1 MVRLAKA
8 IVMPKMGMSMEE
20 GTVVEWL
27 KQEGDAVK
35 KGEALVSISSEKIE
49 NEVEAPLDG
58 VLISISAPVDSV
70 VKVGEP
76 IGYVGEAGEQPPQEE
91 APKSAESSTSE
102 AAAEATAKE
111 AAPVAVH
118 APESQEDS
126 DDDARRKASPA
137 ARKLAKSK
145 GVDLSAISGT
155 GPKGRVTKDDVLQ
168 AAAGSMQTEEE
179 QPAIPLPDQEQLKAV
194 RQEPE
199 VKDFAGIRK
208 VIGERMH
215 ESMQQ
220 SAQLTI
226 MRYADVTEFMAFRK
240 KLNTEL
246 SEAGVGGKVTVTDM
260 ICKAAVSALKEH
272 PNMNSASIEDKIYEY
287 PYVHLGVAAAMKR
300 GLMVPVVFD
309 ADQLNLS
316 GLSKKIRNLADK
328 VADGSIGSDELKG
341 STFTVTNLGAS
352 KVGFFT
358 PILNPPETG
367 ILGVGAIESTVVLD
381 QGHPKEALKLPLS
394 LTFDHRIVD
403 GEPAAQ
409 FLDALIRRLE
419 NPHVLVYEE

>member
-1 MVRLAKA
+1 MAKA
-8 IVMPKMGMSMEE
+8 VVMPKMGMSMEE

-27 KQEGDAVK
+27 KQEGDTVN
-35 KGEALVSISSEKIE
+35 KGEAIASISSEKIE
-49 NEVEAPLDG
+49 NEVEAPFDG

-76 IGYVGEAGEQPPQEE
+76 IGYVGEAGEQAPHGE
-91 APKSAESSTSE
+91 APKSAESSEAETVNEHPKKEDTS
-102 AAAEATAKE
+102 
-111 AAPVAVH
+111 VAVQTP
-118 APESQEDS
+118 AA
-126 DDDARRKASPA
+126 DDRSAGNGRHKASPA

-145 GVDLSAISGT
+145 GVDLSAVTGSG
-155 GPKGRVTKDDVLQ
+155 PNGRITKDDVLQ
-168 AAAGSMQTEEE
+168 AASGSVQTETE
-179 QPAIPLPDQEQLKAV
+179 QPAIPLPDPEQLKAV
-194 RQEPE
+194 RQQPAE
-199 VKDFAGIRK
+199 KDFSGIRK

-215 ESMQQ
+215 ESIQQ

-226 MRYADVTEFMAFRK
+226 MRYADVTELMAFRK

-246 SEAGVGGKVTVTDM
+246 ADAGVTGKATVTDM
-260 ICKAAVSALKEH
+260 VCRAAVSALKEY
-272 PNMNSASIEDKIYEY
+272 PFMNSALIEDKIYEY
-287 PYVHLGVAAAMKR
+287 PYVHLGIAAAMKR

-309 ADQLNLS
+309 ADQLSLRELS
-316 GLSKKIRNLADK
+316 AKIRQMADK

-367 ILGVGAIESTVVLD
+367 ILGVGAIEETAVFD
-381 QGHPKEALKLPLS
+381 GRRHKEALKLPLS

-409 FLDALIRRLE
+409 FLDAVIRRLE
-419 NPHVLVYEE
+419 HPHVLVYEE